1 MFSMK
6 DVPSTTSVLSTYT
19 AFTATAMLV
28 KTVINEV
35 QSVTNQIIPKQFQDM
50 ILSKFG
56 GLCGNG
62 SRMTLTIDEF
72 NGYSINQLY
81 EASEIY
87 LRTKINPSLNSLK
100 VSKSPKENNF
110 SLTINKGEKIV
121 DVFEGVQLLWV
132 MASEKTE
139 EMPQNGKFEKRL
151 IELSFHKKYME
162 KVLSSYL
169 RYVMERSNAWKEE
182 NKVVK
187 LYALGHFGGDSDGGG
202 AGAWGSTNLDH
213 PATFDKIAMDP
224 VVKQALID
232 DLDRFVR
239 RRDFYRRVG
248 KAWKRGYLLYGPP
261 GTGKSSLIAA
271 MANYLKFSI
280 YDLEL
285 ASIYCNSE
293 LRRLLVSTSNRS
305 ILVIEDI
312 DCSIE
317 LQNRQSGEYEPN
329 ESSQL
334 TLSGLLNFI
343 DGLWSSCGDERV
355 IVFTTNHKE
364 RLDSAL
370 LRPGRMDMHI
380 HMSYCTPSGFRT
392 LVSNYLGININDH
405 HNLFPEIDELMTEV
419 QVTPAEIAEE
429 LMKNEDADI
438 ALEGLIKFLK
448 RKKIEIIEDEAQV
461 GDNKRKSMSETED
474 GDEDEDDQ
482 HIIINNCKTKR
493 MRSKMKM
500 SGFVKS
506 EIRQRSE
513 VCRTPWHRPRGT
525 NRGAYRGQ
533 FQRCNRGGSM
543 IRKL

>member
-1 MFSMK
+1 MFSIK
-6 DVPSTTSVLSTYT
+6 DVPSTTSVLSAYS

-28 KTVINEV
+28 RTVINEV
-35 QSVTNQIIPKQFQDM
+35 QSVTNQIIPKKFQDM

-72 NGYSINQLY
+72 DGYSINQLY

-100 VSKSPKENNF
+100 VSKSAKENNF
-110 SLTINKGEKIV
+110 LLTINIGEKIV
-121 DVFEGVQLLWV
+121 DVFEDVQLLWV
-132 MASEKTE
+132 MASDKTD
-139 EMPQNGKFEKRL
+139 EMPQNGRFEKRF
-151 IELSFHKKYME
+151 IELSFHKKCME

-169 RYVMERSNAWKEE
+169 RYVMEISNAWKEE

-187 LYALGHFGGDSDGGG
+187 LYALGYFGGDSDSGGGG
-202 AGAWGSTNLDH
+202 AWCSTNLDH

-224 VVKQALID
+224 IVKQALID

-239 RRDFYRRVG
+239 RRDFYRTVG

-285 ASIYCNSE
+285 ASIYSNSE

-317 LQNRQSGEYEPN
+317 LQNRQSGLYEPS

-370 LRPGRMDMHI
+370 LRPGRMDKHI
-380 HMSYCTPSGFRT
+380 HMSYCTPSGFRI
-392 LVSNYLGININDH
+392 LVSNYLGINDH
-405 HNLFPEIDELMTEV
+405 DLFPDIDKLITEV
-419 QVTPAEIAEE
+419 QATPAEIAEE
-429 LMKNEDADI
+429 LMKSEDANI
-438 ALEGLIKFLK
+438 ALEGLIKFLE
-448 RKKIEIIEDEAQV
+448 RKKTESVEGVTEI
-461 GDNKRKSMSETED
+461 GDNKRKAKEEID
-474 GDEDEDDQ
+474 VDENVNVIDDHDHDQ
-482 HIIINNCKTKR
+482 QKAKKKR
-493 MRSKMKM
+493 ILMRDQAGLK
-500 SGFVKS
+500 
-506 EIRQRSE
+506 
-513 VCRTPWHRPRGT
+513 
-525 NRGAYRGQ
+525 
-533 FQRCNRGGSM
+533 
-543 IRKL
+543 

>member
-1 MFSMK
+1 MFSIK
-6 DVPSTTSVLSTYT
+6 DVPSATSVLSAYT

-35 QSVTNQIIPKQFQDM
+35 QSVTNQIIPKQVQDM

-81 EASEIY
+81 EASDIY

-100 VSKSPKENNF
+100 VSKSAKENNF

-132 MASEKTE
+132 MASEKTDE
-139 EMPQNGKFEKRL
+139 ISHNGKLEKRV

-162 KVLSSYL
+162 KVVSSYL

-202 AGAWGSTNLDH
+202 GGAWGSTNLDH

-224 VVKQALID
+224 ILKQALID
-232 DLDRFVR
+232 DLDRF
-239 RRDFYRRVG
+239 
-248 KAWKRGYLLYGPP
+248 GPP

-285 ASIYCNSE
+285 ASIYSNSE

-317 LQNRQSGEYEPN
+317 LQNRQSGGYDPN

-343 DGLWSSCGDERV
+343 DGLWSSCGDVRV

-380 HMSYCTPSGFRT
+380 HMTYCTPSGFRT
-392 LVSNYLGININDH
+392 LVSNYLGINNHD
-405 HNLFPEIDELMTEV
+405 LFPEIDEV
-419 QVTPAEIAEE
+419 SA
-429 LMKNEDADI
+429 
-438 ALEGLIKFLK
+438 K
-448 RKKIEIIEDEAQV
+448 RKIEIVEAEAKV

-474 GDEDEDDQ
+474 EDGDDQ
-482 HIIINNCKTKR
+482 HIFNNNCKTKK
-493 MRSKMKM
+493 MRSKMKNHGNGRHPCPPVW
-500 SGFVKS
+500 SNCEQLV
-506 EIRQRSE
+506 
-513 VCRTPWHRPRGT
+513 
-525 NRGAYRGQ
+525 
-533 FQRCNRGGSM
+533 
-543 IRKL
+543 L

>member
-1 MFSMK
+1 MFSIK
-6 DVPSTTSVLSTYT
+6 DVPSTTSVLSAYS

-28 KTVINEV
+28 RTVINEV
-35 QSVTNQIIPKQFQDM
+35 QSVTNQIIPKKFQDM
-50 ILSKFG
+50 ILSRFG

-72 NGYSINQLY
+72 DGYSINQLY

-87 LRTKINPSLNSLK
+87 LRTKINPSLNRLK

-110 SLTINKGEKIV
+110 LLTINKGEKIV

-132 MASEKTE
+132 MASEKN
-139 EMPQNGKFEKRL
+139 EMPHTGKFEKRF

-162 KVLSSYL
+162 KVVSSYL
-169 RYVMERSNAWKEE
+169 RYVMEISNAWKEE

-187 LYALGHFGGDSDGGG
+187 LYALGHFGGDIHGGGGGGG
-202 AGAWGSTNLDH
+202 AWCSTNLDH

-224 VVKQALID
+224 IVKQTLID
-232 DLDRFVR
+232 DLDKFVR

-285 ASIYCNSE
+285 ASINKNSE

-317 LQNRQSGEYEPN
+317 LQNRQSGRCEPSK
-329 ESSQL
+329 SSQL

-380 HMSYCTPSGFRT
+380 HMSYCTPSGFRI
-392 LVSNYLGININDH
+392 LVSNYLRINDH
-405 HNLFPEIDELMTEV
+405 DLFPDIDELITEV
-419 QVTPAEIAEE
+419 QATPAEIAEE
-429 LMKNEDADI
+429 LMKSEDADI
-438 ALEGLIKFLK
+438 ALEGLIKFLE
-448 RKKIEIIEDEAQV
+448 RKKTESVEGETEI
-461 GDNKRKSMSETED
+461 GDNKRKAREEID
-474 GDEDEDDQ
+474 VDENVNVVDDHDHDQ
-482 HIIINNCKTKR
+482 RKAKK
-493 MRSKMKM
+493 MRIPMRDQA
-500 SGFVKS
+500 GL
-506 EIRQRSE
+506 RQ
-513 VCRTPWHRPRGT
+513 
-525 NRGAYRGQ
+525 A
-533 FQRCNRGGSM
+533 
-543 IRKL
+543 

>member
-1 MFSMK
+1 MFSIK
-6 DVPSTTSVLSTYT
+6 DVPSTTSVLSAYT

-35 QSVTNQIIPKQFQDM
+35 QSVANQIIPKQVQDM

-110 SLTINKGEKIV
+110 SLTINEGEKIV

-132 MASEKTE
+132 MASEKTGE
-139 EMPQNGKFEKRL
+139 ISRNGKLEKRV
-151 IELSFHKKYME
+151 IEMSFHKKYME
-162 KVLSSYL
+162 KVVSSYL
-169 RYVMERSNAWKEE
+169 RYVLERSNAWKEE

-202 AGAWGSTNLDH
+202 GGEWGSTNLDH

-224 VVKQALID
+224 ILKQALID

-285 ASIYCNSE
+285 ASIYSNSE

-317 LQNRQSGEYEPN
+317 LQNRQSGGYDPN

-334 TLSGLLNFI
+334 TLSGLLNFT

-380 HMSYCTPSGFRT
+380 HMSYCTPCGFRT
-392 LVSNYLGININDH
+392 LVSNYLGINNHD
-405 HNLFPEIDELMTEV
+405 LFPEIDELMTEV

-438 ALEGLIKFLK
+438 GLDGLIKFLQK
-448 RKKIEIIEDEAQV
+448 RKIEIVEAGAEV
-461 GDNKRKSMSETED
+461 GDNKCKSMSETEAED
-474 GDEDEDDQ
+474 GDGQ
-482 HIIINNCKTKR
+482 HIFINNCKTKK
-493 MRSKMKM
+493 MRSKIKNHGNGRHPCPPVR
-500 SGFVKS
+500 SGRIV
-506 EIRQRSE
+506 
-513 VCRTPWHRPRGT
+513 
-525 NRGAYRGQ
+525 N
-533 FQRCNRGGSM
+533 N
-543 IRKL
+543 

>member
-1 MFSMK
+1 MFSIK
-6 DVPSTTSVLSTYT
+6 DVPSTTSVLSAYT
-19 AFTATAMLV
+19 VFTATAMLV

-35 QSVTNQIIPKQFQDM
+35 QSVTNQIIPKQIQDM

-132 MASEKTE
+132 MTSEKTD

-151 IELSFHKKYME
+151 IELSFHKKYMD
-162 KVLSSYL
+162 KV
-169 RYVMERSNAWKEE
+169 
-182 NKVVK
+182 VVK

-202 AGAWGSTNLDH
+202 GGAWGSTNLDH

-224 VVKQALID
+224 ILKQALID

-285 ASIYCNSE
+285 ASIYSNSE

-317 LQNRQSGEYEPN
+317 LQNRQCGGYDPN
-329 ESSQL
+329 DSSQL

-392 LVSNYLGININDH
+392 LVSNYVGINNHD
-405 HNLFPEIDELMTEV
+405 LFPEIDELMTEV

-438 ALEGLIKFLK
+438 ALDGLIKILQK
-448 RKKIEIIEDEAQV
+448 RKIEIFEAEAEV
-461 GDNKRKSMSETED
+461 GDNKRKTVSETED
-474 GDEDEDDQ
+474 EDGDDQ
-482 HIIINNCKTKR
+482 HIFINNCKTKK
-493 MRSKMKM
+493 MRSKMKNHGNGRHPCPPVW
-500 SGFVKS
+500 SNCEQLV
-506 EIRQRSE
+506 
-513 VCRTPWHRPRGT
+513 
-525 NRGAYRGQ
+525 
-533 FQRCNRGGSM
+533 
-543 IRKL
+543 L